1 MSHLAMECS
10 CVDTIMYFCC
20 KKEKRTTL
28 KKCVYSISILI
39 YCTYIISHDDQS
51 RIKYIIISSV
61 VLLGPTSTKVSSD
74 RRHGHVK

>member
-1 MSHLAMECS
+1 MLILLCIS
-10 CVDTIMYFCC
+10 VV
-20 KKEKRTTL
+20 KKKKNNFEKV
-28 KKCVYSISILI
+28 CVYSISILL